1 MRNRATCQRDEFSLC
16 TSKFESDMP
25 SHAVGLADLLAAIAP
40 HRTSSAFRRPL
51 SARETGPGLPL
62 GQTTD
67 RNAAR
72 PDASGLRL
80 RRRRMRR
87 SSGASRLRFCVC
99 QRSLQA
105 LEQYTALLLRP
116 WIGCLHSRHT
126 PMYIT
131 PLHTVATVE
140 GSHPSLTMTSARWHH
155 SATDGENALSSPT
168 RSRL

>member
-1 MRNRATCQRDEFSLC
+1 MA
-16 TSKFESDMP
+16 
-25 SHAVGLADLLAAIAP
+25 SHAVGLADVLAAIDP

-105 LEQYTALLLRP
+105 LEQYIALLLRP
-116 WIGCLHSRHT
+116 RIGCLHSRHT

-140 GSHPSLTMTSARWHH
+140 GSHPEFDLMTRARWRD
-155 SATDGENALSSPT
+155 SADAEVLSRQKCAL
-168 RSRL
+168 RRLRHQG

>member
-1 MRNRATCQRDEFSLC
+1 
-16 TSKFESDMP
+16 
-25 SHAVGLADLLAAIAP
+25 
-40 HRTSSAFRRPL
+40 
-51 SARETGPGLPL
+51 LPL

-140 GSHPSLTMTSARWHH
+140 GSHPEFDLMTSARWHH
-155 SATDGENALSSPT
+155 SAL
-168 RSRL
+168 